1 MADSSISGHRSSRL
15 APGRP
20 GYLHRQEAVGQ
31 PSLWYSAGTAVLHM
45 HGISSVAISITNNTL
60 LVCISATWWKT
71 DLEARHPSYSAYLPI
86 RTHEHVQYLP
96 VELHLRR
103 WQTSSR
109 CRSRRELAGRDL
121 TRSPPRGRPYPSP
134 KVQSG
139 ATNSIVSG
147 YGLAVNGARCWA
159 WGARPRKAHRWHRD
173 VIAAG

>member
-121 TRSPPRGRPYPSP
+121 TRSPPRGPMSISQP
-134 KVQSG
+134 KGPVGCDKLNCVGIWISRQRG
-139 ATNSIVSG
+139 PLL
-147 YGLAVNGARCWA
+147 GLGCPA
-159 WGARPRKAHRWHRD
+159 P
-173 VIAAG
+173 